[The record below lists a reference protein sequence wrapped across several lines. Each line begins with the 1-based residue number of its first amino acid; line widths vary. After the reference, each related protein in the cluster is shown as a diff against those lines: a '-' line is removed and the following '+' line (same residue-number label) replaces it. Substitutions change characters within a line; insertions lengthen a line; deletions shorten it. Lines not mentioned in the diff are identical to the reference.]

1 MANVVFD
8 NVVKRYAGDVLA
20 VKDLSME
27 IKDKEFLVL
36 VGPSGCGKSTALRM
50 IAGLEEISDGT
61 ISIGN
66 RVVNNVAPKDRD
78 IAMVFQ
84 NYALYPHMNVFDN
97 MGFALKLRHMPKDQI
112 KQRVEAV
119 ADSIGI
125 KHLLERKPRALSGG
139 QRQRVA
145 LGRAIVREP
154 QVFLMDEPLSNLDAK
169 MRVSTRAEIS
179 KLHQR
184 LQTTTV
190 YVTHDQ
196 VEAMTMGER
205 IAVMK
210 DGELQQLDTPQHLFN
225 NPVNMFVAGFIG
237 SPAMNLLNMQVE
249 QANTDVYLVTPGTG
263 QDGGIRLRIP
273 DRYRNQLSQY
283 TGKQVV
289 FGLRPQDIHDSRF
302 AQGMLDEGEDPEDLA
317 PVRARVDVVE
327 PMGSEVYVYLLN
339 GQSSFNARFD
349 ARTEVKPGDGLDVAF
364 NMDKM
369 HAFDP
374 DSQLSI
380 LREAKA

>member
-8 NVVKRYAGDVLA
+8 GVYKRYGSVTA
-20 VKDLSME
+20 VTDMNLE
-27 IKDKEFLVL
+27 IKDKEFMVL

-50 IAGLEEISDGT
+50 IAGLEDISDGA
-61 ISIGN
+61 ISIGG

-84 NYALYPHMNVFDN
+84 NYALYPHMNVSDN
-97 MGFALKLRHMPKDQI
+97 MGFALKLRHMPKEQI
-112 KQRVEAV
+112 KQRVEGV
-119 ADSIGI
+119 ADGLGL
-125 KHLLERKPRALSGG
+125 KHLLLRKPRQLSGG

-169 MRVSTRAEIS
+169 MRVETRALINR
-179 KLHQR
+179 LHQR

-196 VEAMTMGER
+196 VEAMTMGDR

-210 DGELQQLDTPQHLFN
+210 DGLVQQVDTPRNIFN
-225 NPVNMFVAGFIG
+225 NPTNMFVAGFIG
-237 SPAMNLLNMQVE
+237 TPAMNLMNMLVE
-249 QANTDVYLVTPGTG
+249 QQG
-263 QDGGIRLRIP
+263 QDIFVSTPATGEEAAIRLRVP
-273 DRYRNQLSQY
+273 DRFRAQLLPY
-283 TGKQVV
+283 AGKEVI

-302 AQGMLDEGEDPEDLA
+302 VQGMLDEDERPEDVST
-317 PVRARVDVVE
+317 VRARIDVVE
-327 PMGSEVYVYLLN
+327 PMGSEVFLYLLN
-339 GQSSFNARFD
+339 GKTSFVSRVD
-349 ARTEVKPGDGLDVAF
+349 ARTEVEPGHALDMAF

-374 DSQLSI
+374 ETQVSLIDKV
-380 LREAKA
+380 KA